1 MLISNS
7 LRTIFFDLSESYSER
22 KAPPLGGVFCC
33 EEIQLE
39 LHCFPKLRV
48 CDMDIQPSDGLAD
61 SHGINSLCVLLVLEP
76 RLSQKR
82 TIWNWYSAEHSVELT
97 MPHNRYRT
105 NKSVADSLSVTTAP
119 ISPLVTDMMA
129 ILSSNRRSSSA
140 SFLLLAHDYTP
151 CLSKNF
157 KVL

>member
-1 MLISNS
+1 MLILNS
-7 LRTIFFDLSESYSER
+7 LRTRISFDLSESYSER

-39 LHCFPKLRV
+39 LHCLPKLRV
-48 CDMDIQPSDGLAD
+48 WDMNIQPSDSLAD

-76 RLSQKR
+76 RLFQKR
-82 TIWNWYSAEHSVELT
+82 TIRHRHGAEFSVKFT

-105 NKSVADSLSVTTAP
+105 DKSVADSLSVTTAP
-119 ISPLVTDMMA
+119 ISPLVQNMVT

-140 SFLLLAHDYTP
+140 SFLLAHDYTP

>member
-33 EEIQLE
+33 EEVQLE

-48 CDMDIQPSDGLAD
+48 WDMNIQPSDSLAD
-61 SHGINSLCVLLVLEP
+61 SHGINSICVILVLEP
-76 RLSQKR
+76 RLFQKWAV
-82 TIWNWYSAEHSVELT
+82 WNGHSAEFRVELT
-97 MPHNRYRT
+97 MPHDWYRT
-105 NKSVADSLSVTTAP
+105 DKSVADSLSVTTAP
-119 ISPLVTDMMA
+119 ISSLVTDMVT
-129 ILSSNRRSSSA
+129 IRSSNRRSSSA
-140 SFLLLAHDYTP
+140 SFLLAHDYTP

>member
-48 CDMDIQPSDGLAD
+48 WDMDIQPGDSLAN
-61 SHGINSLCVLLVLEP
+61 SHRVDNLCVLLILEP
-76 RLSQKR
+76 RLFQKR
-82 TIWNWYSAEHSVELT
+82 TIRHRHSAKFSVKFT

-105 NKSVADSLSVTTAP
+105 DKSVADSLSVTTAP
-119 ISPLVTDMMA
+119 ISSLVTDMLVMA
-129 ILSSNRRSSSA
+129 VACKRAPS
-140 SFLLLAHDYTP
+140 H
-151 CLSKNF
+151 
-157 KVL
+157 

>member
-48 CDMDIQPSDGLAD
+48 WDMDIQPGDSLAN
-61 SHGINSLCVLLVLEP
+61 SHGVNSLCVFLVLEP
-76 RLSQKR
+76 RLFQKR
-82 TIWNWYSAEHSVELT
+82 TIWNWHSVEYSVKFT

-105 NKSVADSLSVTTAP
+105 DKSVADSLSVTTAP
-119 ISPLVTDMMA
+119 ISPLVTDMVT

>member
-33 EEIQLE
+33 EEVQLE
-39 LHCFPKLRV
+39 LHCLSKLRV
-48 CDMDIQPSDGLAD
+48 WDMNIQPSDSLAD
-61 SHGINSLCVLLVLEP
+61 PHGVNSLCVLLVLEP
-76 RLSQKR
+76 RLFQKR
-82 TIWNWYSAEHSVELT
+82 TIWNGHSAEFRMEFT
-97 MPHNRYRT
+97 MPHDWYRT
-105 NKSVADSLSVTTAP
+105 DESVADSLSVTTAP
-119 ISPLVTDMMA
+119 ISSLVTDMMA

-140 SFLLLAHDYTP
+140 SFLLAHDYTP

>member
-33 EEIQLE
+33 EEVQLE
-39 LHCFPKLRV
+39 LHCFPELRV
-48 CDMDIQPSDGLAD
+48 WDMDIQPSDSLAD

-76 RLSQKR
+76 RLFQKR
-82 TIWNWYSAEHSVELT
+82 TIWNWYSAEHSVEFT

-105 NKSVADSLSVTTAP
+105 DESVADSLSVTTAP

>member
-33 EEIQLE
+33 EEVQLE
-39 LHCFPKLRV
+39 LHCFSELRV
-48 CDMDIQPSDGLAD
+48 WDMDIQPSDSLAD
-61 SHGINSLCVLLVLEP
+61 SHGSNSLCVLLVLEP
-76 RLSQKR
+76 RLFQKR
-82 TIWNWYSAEHSVELT
+82 AIWNWHSAEFRVELT

-105 NKSVADSLSVTTAP
+105 DESVADSLSVTTAP
-119 ISPLVTDMMA
+119 ISTLVTDMMA

-140 SFLLLAHDYTP
+140 SFLLAHDYTP

>member
-33 EEIQLE
+33 EEVQLE
-39 LHCFPKLRV
+39 LHCFPELRV
-48 CDMDIQPSDGLAD
+48 WDMDIQPSDSLAD
-61 SHGINSLCVLLVLEP
+61 PHGVNSLCVFLVLEP
-76 RLSQKR
+76 RLFQKR
-82 TIWNWYSAEHSVELT
+82 TIWNRYSTEYRVELT

-105 NKSVADSLSVTTAP
+105 DESVADSLSVTTAP

>member
-33 EEIQLE
+33 EEVQLE
-39 LHCFPKLRV
+39 LHCFSKLRV
-48 CDMDIQPSDGLAD
+48 WDMDIQPSDSLAD
-61 SHGINSLCVLLVLEP
+61 SHTVNSLCVLLVLEP
-76 RLSQKR
+76 RLFQKR
-82 TIWNWYSAEHSVELT
+82 TIWNWYGAEFSVKFT
-97 MPHNRYRT
+97 MPHDWYRT
-105 NKSVADSLSVTTAP
+105 DKSVADSLSVTTAP
-119 ISPLVTDMMA
+119 ISSLVTDMVT

-140 SFLLLAHDYTP
+140 SFLLAHDYTP